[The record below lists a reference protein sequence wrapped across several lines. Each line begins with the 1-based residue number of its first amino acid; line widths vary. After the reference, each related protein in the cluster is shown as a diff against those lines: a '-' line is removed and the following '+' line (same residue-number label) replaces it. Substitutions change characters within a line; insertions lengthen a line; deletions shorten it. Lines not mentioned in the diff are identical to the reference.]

1 MGGGT
6 EALFGLVFPLC
17 KDYYQK
23 QDESKTQSIVRY
35 TSPDHF
41 KIVDII
47 DIDHV
52 VAVEDNNFKT
62 VWFSPL

>member
-6 EALFGLVFPLC
+6 EALFGLVFPLY
-17 KDYYQK
+17 KYYYQK
-23 QDESKTQSIVRY
+23 QDESKTQSIIRY
-35 TSPDHF
+35 TSSDHL

-47 DIDHV
+47 NIDHV
-52 VAVEDNNFKT
+52 VAVEANNFKT